1 MRIIE
6 LKVKN
11 IISEDIKLN
20 QIYNQFDTL
29 LKELRKRKLPDS
41 IVQSI
46 NKDVEELN
54 SSTLIG
60 TDLRKLIKKNQ
71 TEILRLIEK
80 DLKLVPKN
88 FYRTLWLALGMTAVG
103 IPLGVLFGVV
113 VKIPGLFALGIPVG
127 LAIGVTVGTLMDKK
141 AFDENRQ
148 LNVEIKY

>member
-6 LKVKN
+6 LKNKN
-11 IISEDIKLN
+11 NSEDIKLN
-20 QIYNQFDTL
+20 QIYNQFNAL

-46 NKDVEELN
+46 NKEVEELN

-60 TDLRKLIKKNQ
+60 TDLRKLIKTKQ
-71 TEILRLIEK
+71 TAIIRLVEK
-80 DLKLVPKN
+80 ELKIVPKN
-88 FYRTLWLALGMTAVG
+88 YYRTLWLALGMTAVG

-127 LAIGVTVGTLMDKK
+127 LAIG
-141 AFDENRQ
+141 
-148 LNVEIKY
+148 